1 MDSIFNFT
9 SDQDKELVE
18 IMEKQLAAFF
28 RDGKQGASAIKPEMI
43 DFNDVKFKQNNGLNE
58 MSLDVVK
65 QRLLIVIQ
73 YMKSWSSCTKFI
85 DNAQVHV
92 EGSLAND
99 IFKTKHL
106 VPGPILDN
114 IT

>member
-65 QRLLIVIQ
+65 QRLLIIIQ

-85 DNAQVHV
+85 DNA
-92 EGSLAND
+92 
-99 IFKTKHL
+99 
-106 VPGPILDN
+106 
-114 IT
+114 